1 MTDQDTTVTAEIRR
15 PARHSATRYGGAR
28 LREAQLPSLRI
39 GMPPPPQQRPDE
51 QVTVGVLALQG
62 DFAEHVHMLE
72 QCGAKTRLVRRASE
86 LEGVDGL
93 VIPGGESTTI
103 AKLTGNTT
111 DPIFDK
117 IVALANEGMPVYGTC
132 MGMIFLARL
141 IEGSAQGRLALMDIK
156 VRRNAF
162 GPQIAS
168 REQHL
173 QIDRLG
179 EEPFHVVFIRGP
191 IILECAANV
200 EVFARVDEGIVMCR
214 QDNLLATA
222 FHPEITQDDRVHRYF
237 VSMVR
242 DFACKPTE
250 VCPS

>member
-1 MTDQDTTVTAEIRR
+1 MADLDTTLNANDLRR
-15 PARHSATRYGGAR
+15 GRHATRHGGSR
-28 LREAQLPSLRI
+28 PHEHHLPSLRI
-39 GMPPPPQQRPDE
+39 GVPMLPDPDNQQK
-51 QVTVGVLALQG
+51 VTVGVLALQG

-72 QCGAKTRLVRRASE
+72 QCGANTRLVRRASE
-86 LEGVDGL
+86 LDGVDGL

-103 AKLTGNTT
+103 AKLTGNTS
-111 DPIFDK
+111 DPLFDEIISRAK
-117 IVALANEGMPVYGTC
+117 QGMPVYGTC
-132 MGMIFLARL
+132 MGMIFLARE

-173 QIDRLG
+173 HIDELG

-191 IILECAANV
+191 IILECAAHV
-200 EVFARVDEGIVMCR
+200 QVYARVNEGIVMCR

-222 FHPEITQDDRVHRYF
+222 FHPEITADDRVHGYF

-242 DFACKPTE
+242 EYACSRT
-250 VCPS
+250 